1 MREKIV
7 LGTRAVPLRVT
18 LPNGTSVSRY
28 ERISR
33 KNLLGNVSVLR
44 TQTIGP
50 RIKQQTK
57 AKQKKVKF
65 ALANKPTQ
73 GQKNKKIYR
82 KLCDINQTGNG
93 LVSTLANLRLQMGS
107 KATNSVLGK
116 KIIDKGIEN
125 ITNLGN
131 YGTSKI
137 NNDER
142 ALNSDITNYVVE
154 KAQNKMKDRVYDLL
168 EQQKMSRGTSNFQT
182 NKPLKKLEMMI

>member
-1 MREKIV
+1 M

-73 GQKNKKIYR
+73 G
-82 KLCDINQTGNG
+82 
-93 LVSTLANLRLQMGS
+93 
-107 KATNSVLGK
+107 
-116 KIIDKGIEN
+116 
-125 ITNLGN
+125 
-131 YGTSKI
+131 
-137 NNDER
+137 
-142 ALNSDITNYVVE
+142 
-154 KAQNKMKDRVYDLL
+154 
-168 EQQKMSRGTSNFQT
+168 
-182 NKPLKKLEMMI
+182 